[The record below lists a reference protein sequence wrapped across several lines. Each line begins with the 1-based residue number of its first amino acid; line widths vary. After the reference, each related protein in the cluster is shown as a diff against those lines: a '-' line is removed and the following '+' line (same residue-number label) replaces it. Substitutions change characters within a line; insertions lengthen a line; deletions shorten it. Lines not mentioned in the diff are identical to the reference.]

1 MIPLSDGN
9 LGWGCEGSGEESR
22 EAEGRALERNG
33 KSGSVQQ
40 VLAHVARSVD
50 E

>member
-1 MIPLSDGN
+1 MMAVW
-9 LGWGCEGSGEESR
+9 GWGCEGSGEESR

-33 KSGSVQQ
+33 KIESVHW
-40 VLAHVARSVD
+40 VLAYVTRSVVTD